1 MDKAGQQAPGTLL
14 SLSFPDLDSQV
25 PAQRFAWVPQT
36 QAQSLVFPQQVLFQL
51 RHLLGPI
58 LFDVLPKLPSSKSK
72 DSKKA
77 SEPQRPKRFP
87 TSTLTPPTPSL
98 SLFSFPCGGR
108 GEKNTSV
115 LWVNKIRIQILP
127 GARRGL
133 SALEETVSSS
143 QQKLQPV
150 SAIKTSKTLKKHEA
164 ECIYMLMAP
173 L

>member
-36 QAQSLVFPQQVLFQL
+36 QAQSLVFTQQVLFQL

-98 SLFSFPCGGR
+98 SLSSLFPVEEEERKTPLSCGLIKLEFKSYQVQ
-108 GEKNTSV
+108 GEV
-115 LWVNKIRIQILP
+115 
-127 GARRGL
+127 
-133 SALEETVSSS
+133 
-143 QQKLQPV
+143 
-150 SAIKTSKTLKKHEA
+150 
-164 ECIYMLMAP
+164 
-173 L
+173 